1 MKNVPCKEAGNV
13 PVMELQ
19 NIVFGYL
26 PEQPVLNGISLK
38 IHAGEALQL
47 TGANGC
53 GKTTLLKLLNG
64 LIFPDE
70 GEYLF
75 LGEPVTKKRMAD
87 QAYAK
92 GLHQKI
98 GYVWQ
103 NPDAQLFC
111 SSVEEEIAFGP
122 VQMGLSPIEIQKRV
136 QDALQLLNISHL
148 KHRAPYTLSGGEK
161 KKTAI
166 GAILTMNPQIW
177 ILDEPMNDLDAAAQS
192 WLTELLTSLQ
202 AAGKTIVFT
211 SHEERLATALRA
223 TKKDLA

>member
-1 MKNVPCKEAGNV
+1 
-13 PVMELQ
+13 
-19 NIVFGYL
+19 
-26 PEQPVLNGISLK
+26 
-38 IHAGEALQL
+38 
-47 TGANGC
+47 
-53 GKTTLLKLLNG
+53 
-64 LIFPDE
+64 
-70 GEYLF
+70 
-75 LGEPVTKKRMAD
+75 
-87 QAYAK
+87 
-92 GLHQKI
+92 
-98 GYVWQ
+98 
-103 NPDAQLFC
+103 
-111 SSVEEEIAFGP
+111 
-122 VQMGLSPIEIQKRV
+122 MGLSPIEIQKRV